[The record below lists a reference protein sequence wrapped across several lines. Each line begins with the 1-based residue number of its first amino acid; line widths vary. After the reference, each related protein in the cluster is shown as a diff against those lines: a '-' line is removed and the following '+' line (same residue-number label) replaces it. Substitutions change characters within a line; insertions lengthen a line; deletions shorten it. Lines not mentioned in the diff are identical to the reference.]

1 MKRWYYGLRT
11 SAMVLAFAAPLV
23 VGASD
28 KAAAQEQPVLDRLDR
43 LERDIRTLNIQLSR
57 GGAAPVE
64 LSSGSASS
72 GTAVGGPAVARI
84 GLRMDRLEQ
93 DLRSSTGTLEEIN
106 HRILQVSERLDKLV
120 GDVDFR
126 LSTLE
131 NRLGGGTPAG
141 TQSGG
146 VMPAAPT
153 APAGVG
159 VQTIAPLAGSNPPA
173 TLGTVSASAIQSI
186 QQKKAGI
193 QPTAVAPQASA
204 QPAPPA
210 APSGGP
216 LPAGTPKEQYTYAF
230 NLLQQTNYDQ
240 AEVALK
246 AFIETNGNDPLA
258 GNARYWLG
266 ESYYARDNYNS
277 AAQIFFE
284 GYQKDPKGPKAAES
298 LLKLGMSLAGL
309 GKKVDACAAF
319 AKVTSDFPRAATNV
333 KRIVARESKRSGCS

>member
-1 MKRWYYGLRT
+1 
-11 SAMVLAFAAPLV
+11 MVLAFAAPFLLG
-23 VGASD
+23 GAGEV
-28 KAAAQEQPVLDRLDR
+28 AAQERPLIDRLDR
-43 LERDIRTLNIQLSR
+43 LERDIRTLNVQLSR
-57 GGAAPVE
+57 GGEGPVK
-64 LSSGSASS
+64 LSSGAGGATGAES
-72 GTAVGGPAVARI
+72 GPAIARI

-106 HRILQVSERLDKLV
+106 HRILLVTERLDKLV

-126 LSTLE
+126 LSALE
-131 NRLGGGTPAG
+131 NRAGGGVPSG

-146 VMPAAPT
+146 ALPPVSTSPS
-153 APAGVG
+153 GVG
-159 VQTIAPLAGSNPPA
+159 VQTIAPLAGNNPPT

-186 QQKKAGI
+186 QQKKAGM
-193 QPTAVAPQASA
+193 QPTASGQQAAVPPAPQA
-204 QPAPPA
+204 PA
-210 APSGGP
+210 SGGP

-240 AEVALK
+240 AEAALK
-246 AFIETNGNDPLA
+246 AFIEANGNDPLA

-266 ESYYARDNYNS
+266 ESYYARDNYNN

-298 LLKLGMSLAGL
+298 LLKLGMSLSGL

-333 KRIVARESKRSGCS
+333 KKIVARESKRNGCS